1 MKALE
6 VFHQQNGDVTKAFYA
21 ELDSHGPLGRIATCL
36 FRAQKRSSRA
46 KEYRRGKFRSAA
58 YDVKTWSMGELCK
71 VLAEHGTKHGIK
83 WGWQPDHETKF
94 AMESSWVLYVDL
106 PQGQV
111 SFHSPERLTGPDY
124 AGKWDRTG
132 SSAARIIQFA
142 DSVIDSGYAGASVVL
157 QDGIDPPF
165 VHGPG
170 PGDDPDEVPWY
181 ETRAEMLEAEA
192 KAKAAR

>member
-6 VFHQQNGDVTKAFYA
+6 VFNQQDGEVTKAFYA
-21 ELDSHGPLGRIATCL
+21 ELNCSGPAGKLATAL

-46 KEYRRGKFRSAA
+46 KDYRRGKFRAAA
-58 YDVKTWSMGELCK
+58 YDVKAWSMSEVCRLLK
-71 VLAEHGTKHGIK
+71 EHAVQLGIR

-111 SFHSPERLTGPDY
+111 SFHSPDRMDGPDY
-124 AGKWDRTG
+124 SGKWDRTG

-142 DSVIDSGYAGASVVL
+142 DSVLPSGLTPPAEV
-157 QDGIDPPF
+157 PF

-181 ETRAEMLEAEA
+181 ETRAEMLAAEA
-192 KAKAAR
+192 KAAAR